1 MTTGIELYVQATISV
16 LVIVDPFIR
25 GIFFRTLTEHE
36 PERRAEYVR
45 KLMIVV
51 GITLGIS
58 ALAGRE
64 LLELLGIN
72 LGAFGVA
79 GGFVLTLMGF
89 EMLLGGEPSRTQG
102 GEEAREQ
109 QTPESAEDQIL
120 VPYAI
125 PFLCGPGA
133 ITTVITLSSSTSDG
147 SGAIAALV
155 AVAIT
160 VALLPVGHLWL
171 INRINISEKTMGI
184 VTRFGGLFIATVGVQ
199 LMLGGI
205 QTFFGLN

>member
-51 GITLGIS
+51 GITLGVS

-102 GEEAREQ
+102 GEEAREA

-133 ITTVITLSSSTSDG
+133 IMTVITLSSSTSDG

-171 INRINISEKTMGI
+171 VNKISLSEKTMGI
-184 VTRFGGLFIATVGVQ
+184 ITRFGGLFIATIGVQ

-205 QTFFGLN
+205 QTFFGLS

>member
-51 GITLGIS
+51 GITLGVS

-102 GEEAREQ
+102 GEEAREA

-171 INRINISEKTMGI
+171 VNKITLSEKTMGI
-184 VTRFGGLFIATVGVQ
+184 ITRFGGLFIATIGVQ

-205 QTFFGLN
+205 QTFFGLS